1 LGRPVSPTPSVLVHL
16 RLFASSCTALLL
28 AACSRDP
35 SPAAV
40 ERVLVAHPE
49 VLAAAI
55 KAHPTE
61 FMEAVNG
68 ALQVAQAAQQQA
80 ARDKLEEEFRNP
92 KQPDLSGRVSLGN
105 PAAPVTIVEYTD
117 FECPYCRREVAVL
130 HQVMQTYQGRV
141 RLVVKQTP
149 LGIHPNAMPAA
160 LMFEA
165 IALQDGAKA
174 FRFYEL
180 MYTEQARL
188 EAEGQ
193 SFVAEAARR
202 VGADVGRALRDQQSE
217 AVRARVAADE
227 AEGQEFGFTGTPGFL
242 INGVALEGAH
252 PFDAFARI
260 IDRHLGAPPA
270 AN

>member
-1 LGRPVSPTPSVLVHL
+1 LAGL
-16 RLFASSCTALLL
+16 ALLL
-28 AACSRDP
+28 IGACSRDP

-40 ERVLVAHPE
+40 QRVLVAHPD

-68 ALQVAQAAQQQA
+68 AFQAAQAAQQQA
-80 ARDKLEEEFRNP
+80 ASDKLEAEFRDP
-92 KQPDLSGRVSLGN
+92 KHPDLTGRVSLGN
-105 PAAPVTIVEYTD
+105 RDAPVTIVEYTD
-117 FECPYCRREVAVL
+117 FECPYCRREVAVI
-130 HQVMQTYQGRV
+130 HQVLRAYNGKV

-149 LGIHPNAMPAA
+149 LEIHPNAMPAA

-174 FRFYEL
+174 FGFYEL
-180 MYTEQARL
+180 MYAEQARL

-193 SFVAEAARR
+193 AFVTEAARR
-202 VGADVGRALRDQQSE
+202 VGADMPRALRDQQSE
-217 AVRARVAADE
+217 AVRARVSADL
-227 AEGQEFGFTGTPGFL
+227 AEGQAFGFTGTPGFL

-252 PFDAFARI
+252 PIDAFTKI
-260 IDRHLGAPPA
+260 IDRHLAGAT